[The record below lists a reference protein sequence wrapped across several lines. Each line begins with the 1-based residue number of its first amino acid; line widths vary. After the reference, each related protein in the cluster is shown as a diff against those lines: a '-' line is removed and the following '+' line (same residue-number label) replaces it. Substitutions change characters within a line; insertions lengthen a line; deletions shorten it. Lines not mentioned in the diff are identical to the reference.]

1 MAEFPDGL
9 ILVNGDVI
17 TLGTCETEFK
27 FICREDEAARL
38 AKQAIYNIPNSSQVN
53 RAKFD

>member
-1 MAEFPDGL
+1 MGLTEFPDGL
-9 ILVNGDVI
+9 LLVNGDVI

-53 RAKFD
+53 R